1 MHFDVANQ
9 LAEILREVVGK
20 GIVVV
25 EKQNH
30 IAVLVS

>member
-1 MHFDVANQ
+1 MHLDVAAQ
-9 LAEILREVVGK
+9 FAEILGEVVGK

-30 IAVLVS
+30 NGFLD